1 MNLMAVMSRF
11 PTHESCI
18 AHLETVRWRNKP
30 KCPYCESDDVARKRE
45 NNLVGRWNC
54 HSCKSSFNVLAKTM
68 FQGTKVSLQKWFVAI
83 ALMMNAKKS
92 LSSCQ
97 MGRDLD
103 LNQGSAWY
111 LMQKIRA
118 EMGRKSSDLLQGIIE
133 ADETYIG
140 GKPRRSNIREDN
152 EPSKRG
158 RGTSKTP
165 ILGMIERGGEV
176 KAQVA
181 PNLTSKDIIEFVTDS
196 VDPDGSVL
204 ITDEFRAYRAIRPM
218 IPHRVINHR
227 ERYVEDYI
235 HTNTIE
241 GFWSLLKRAWYGS
254 HHHYRKN
261 FTPLY
266 VMEACYKYNNR
277 FTKNVFH
284 EFLEGCFA

>member
-18 AHLETVRWRNKP
+18 SHLEAVRWKDKP

-140 GKPRRSNIREDN
+140 GKPRRSNIKEDY
-152 EPSKRG
+152 EPNKRG

-181 PNLTSKDIIEFVTDS
+181 PNLTSKEIIEFVTDS

-227 ERYVEDYI
+227 ERS
-235 HTNTIE
+235 HQ
-241 GFWSLLKRAWYGS
+241 SLEYRTPYEVYS
-254 HHHYRKN
+254 H
-261 FTPLY
+261 
-266 VMEACYKYNNR
+266 
-277 FTKNVFH
+277 
-284 EFLEGCFA
+284 